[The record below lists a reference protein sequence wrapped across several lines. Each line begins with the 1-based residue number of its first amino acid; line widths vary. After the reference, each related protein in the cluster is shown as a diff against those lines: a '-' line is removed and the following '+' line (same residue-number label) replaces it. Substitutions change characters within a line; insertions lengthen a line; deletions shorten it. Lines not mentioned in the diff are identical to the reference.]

1 MAQTLKTICQTPK
14 QTIMKKALLCG
25 LVLVLA
31 AACGGVRKTQEA
43 VNTGNYQQAIHRAID
58 NLADNK
64 TKKGN
69 QAYVLLLEEAYA
81 KYTERELQEIAFL
94 KQDGNPANL
103 ETIYE
108 KYNHLKEVQNR
119 IRPLLPLP
127 IFEENRD
134 ARFRFENYDREILAT
149 KDDLSEYLYTNA
161 SQLLAGAQTKYD
173 YRQAYDDF
181 RYLEE
186 INPGYGDTRDL
197 MEQARIKGLDYVKVT
212 MINDTQQIVP
222 ARLEEE
228 LLNFN
233 TYGLDDLWTTY
244 HTNPVDEVEYD
255 YEMQVAFRDIVISPE
270 RVNEKQFIQERQI
283 PDGKQFLL
291 DEEGN
296 VVKDSLGNKIEV
308 DRFRSVRCNFYQFTQ
323 QKTAHVNGNVNFID
337 LHTRQSLNSYPLASQ
352 FVFEHVYANYDGD
365 RRALDN
371 DLVALLDLAAV
382 PFPSD
387 EQMVYDAGEDLKARL
402 KNILQRQKFN
412 R

>member
-1 MAQTLKTICQTPK
+1 
-14 QTIMKKALLCG
+14 MKKALLCG